1 MTTLEKWENV
11 RHKVVSPATYQ
22 EFMEAWLLMIYEGK
36 KSGVMKFNDTTFEVH
51 VDILE
56 TKE

>member
-11 RHKVVSPATYQ
+11 RHKVVSPETYQ

-36 KSGVMKFNDTTFEVH
+36 KSGIMKFNDTTFEVH

>member
-11 RHKVVSPATYQ
+11 RHKVVSPETYQ
-22 EFMEAWLLMIYEGK
+22 EFMEVWLLMIYEGK

-51 VDILE
+51 VDVLE

>member
-11 RHKVVSPATYQ
+11 RHKAVSPETYQ

-36 KSGVMKFNDTTFEVH
+36 KSGVMKFNDTTFEIH